1 MTQIR
6 LGIIGC
12 GFVARLHAQRLQADS
27 RAQIVV
33 CCDPSPAAAQ
43 ALAVEYAP
51 GAAIETDPVEAI
63 GRHRLDA
70 VVICSPTPLHYPQVC
85 SAFDHG
91 LDVLCE
97 KPLVSGREQIVDL
110 VERHR
115 QQKRILSISYQ
126 RRYKSIYLTARREL
140 TENADFYGP
149 LQQVHVFVCE
159 RWQQGIAGTWRD
171 DPNVGAGYFG
181 DAGSHQ
187 IDVVHYVTGQFARSL
202 LATSDKRG
210 SRVEIVTQ
218 VMARLDGGASLSAH
232 FVGNA
237 NHWREDIHFHCRDAD
252 LMVRGEQLLRA
263 RDNRVEPVAHLLPEG
278 SPDSAFL
285 DAIVSRQA
293 TISPAEAALPL
304 YDWTAGVLE
313 SARQGRWID
322 LPAIAGEE
330 AGT

>member
-1 MTQIR
+1 MSQIR

-12 GFVARLHAQRLQADS
+12 GFVARLHAQRLRDDA

-33 CCDPSPAAAQ
+33 CCDPSLAAAQ
-43 ALAVEYAP
+43 SLALEYTH
-51 GAAIETDPVEAI
+51 GAAIETDPVDAI

-70 VVICSPTPLHYPQVC
+70 VIICSPTPLHYQQVC
-85 SAFDHG
+85 TAFDHG

-97 KPLVSGREQIVDL
+97 KPLVSGREQIIDL
-110 VERHR
+110 VDRHR
-115 QQKRILSISYQ
+115 QQGRILSISYQ

-140 TENADFYGP
+140 TGNAAFYGP
-149 LQQVHVFVCE
+149 LQQVHIFVCE
-159 RWQQGIAGTWRD
+159 RWQQGITGTWRD

-187 IDVVHYVTGQFARSL
+187 VDVVHYVTGRHVESL

-218 VMARLDGGASLSAH
+218 VMARLSGGVGLSAH

-252 LMVRGEQLLRA
+252 LLVRGEQLLWA
-263 RDNRVEPVAHLLPEG
+263 QENRVEPVANLMPEG

-285 DAIVSRQA
+285 DAIVSRQP

-304 YDWTAGVLE
+304 YDWTAAVLE
-313 SARQGRWID
+313 SAREGRWIT
-322 LPAIAGEE
+322 LPVIDDGSTE
-330 AGT
+330 